1 MTQLPPRSDISDVS
15 STQGTIRQAL
25 GDMRDFLRES
35 FGEIGGEPTLSNG
48 NLKGLNNLAVRAST
62 LNSDARVV
70 GSMVIDNASSV
81 LSNPGDGSLS
91 LASKLYF
98 RDYLGQKL
106 NLESSNYGFGIQD
119 STLYTRTGQNF
130 IVYKQGEHSDT
141 EGDAGSGGMTIFKA
155 NGSGVSH
162 RGNTIWHEGNDGQG
176 SGLDADL
183 VRGQDVYNTINDHV
197 NNSELHRDWHD
208 WQLNGRD
215 FVRDGHRVLVQYLSS
230 DSDRNSPLTVLNHEG
245 AGDTQIKGNSLIFH
259 DKTVWHSGNDGANSG
274 LDSDLVDGL
283 QASSFLR
290 RDKHTA
296 TNYNINANVLKAN
309 VDLRANSNL
318 YINDHSTERVRIKS
332 DGESLVCETLPDSN
346 NPLHH
351 LKVQNNRVF
360 HEGFMGKHSGLDA
373 DHLDGADRAHFVEK
387 ASSQKPG
394 VDKWYTTSNDDPG
407 SFFYSYR
414 GGAGWDLWVRRTDG
428 SKDDVYVA
436 KAGSA
441 SNVSGGIPKHQLHKG
456 QGSFQ
461 QWIKDSDYDYST
473 DAFGMQH
480 DAFNL
485 YLARGEVPFYL
496 ESAVYDQNNYK
507 NKWRLNFQDYEF
519 YKSHIGAKWRYL
531 TNSGNPKVWALVNEK
546 GEINTIWEA
555 EDPVN
560 DEFPD
565 DPPIDEKEGL
575 TLKQLKLPTNEQ
587 IKRLIQQVQNSECPE
602 WQHRSTYKGCRDN
615 HELLCEM
622 VRQLLQDRSLD
633 DFDDLEELLSK
644 QQVPEQEK
652 RDWRK
657 QLISRSASRILF
669 NSPLDDFA
677 SLLEKYFRVGQKGTL
692 TLK

>member
-1 MTQLPPRSDISDVS
+1 MTQLPPRDDISSVS

-25 GDMRDFLRES
+25 GDMRDFLYES
-35 FGEIGGEPTLSNG
+35 FGGTGGEPTLSNG
-48 NLKGLNNLAVRAST
+48 NLKGLNNLAVRANS

-106 NLESSNYGFGIQD
+106 NLNSTDYGFGIQD
-119 STLYTRTGQNF
+119 STLYTRTGANF
-130 IVYKQGEHSDT
+130 TVYKQGEHSDT
-141 EGDAGSGGMTIFKA
+141 EGDAGAGGMTIFNA
-155 NGSGVSH
+155 NASGVSH

-183 VRGQDVYNTINDHV
+183 VRGQDVYTTINDHV
-197 NNSELHRDWHD
+197 NDSDLHRNWHD
-208 WQLNGRD
+208 WELQGRD
-215 FVRDGHRVLVQYLSS
+215 FVRGGHRVLVQQLSS
-230 DSDRNSPLTVLNHEG
+230 DSDRNSPLTVLNLES
-245 AGDTQIKGNSLIFH
+245 AGDTQIKGNNLLFH
-259 DKTVWHSGNDGANSG
+259 NETVWHSGNDGANSG

-296 TNYNINANVLKAN
+296 TNYNIDANNIKASAH
-309 VDLRANSNL
+309 LRANGDL
-318 YINDHSTERVRIKS
+318 YINDQNTERVKLTS
-332 DGESLVCETLPDSN
+332 DGETLACVTEPDSN

-351 LKVQNNRVF
+351 LRVQNNRVF

-373 DHLDGADRAHFVEK
+373 DMLDGAHRNNFVEK
-387 ASSQKPG
+387 ASSQRPG
-394 VDKWYTTSNDDPG
+394 VTRMYTGSNHDPG
-407 SFFYSYR
+407 SFFYSYK
-414 GGAGWDLWVRRTDG
+414 GGQGWDLWVRGTNG
-428 SKDDVYVA
+428 SKDPVYVA
-436 KAGSA
+436 KAGQA

-456 QGSFQ
+456 QGSYQ
-461 QWIKDSDYDYST
+461 SYQADSDISG
-473 DAFGMQH
+473 AFSMHH
-480 DAFNL
+480 DAFNP
-485 YLARGEVPFYL
+485 YLARADYYFSVVSG
-496 ESAVYDQNNYK
+496 SRDDSSYK
-507 NKWRLNFQDYEF
+507 NRWRLYVFGSYQDAYL
-519 YKSHIGAKWRYL
+519 GTKWRYL

-560 DEFPD
+560 EEFPD
-565 DPPIDEKEGL
+565 DPPIDEGEGL
-575 TLKQLKLPTNEQ
+575 TLKHLKLPTNEQ
-587 IKRLIQQVQNSECPE
+587 IKRLIQQVQNSDCPG
-602 WQHRSTYKGCRDN
+602 WQHRSIYHKCRDN

-622 VRQLLQDRSLD
+622 VRQLLQERSLD

-657 QLISRSASRILF
+657 QLISRSASRILL
-669 NSPLDDFA
+669 NSELDDFA
-677 SLLEKYFRVGQKGTL
+677 SLLEKYFKVGQKGTL
-692 TLK
+692 SLK

>member
-1 MTQLPPRSDISDVS
+1 MTQLPPRSDIADVS

-25 GDMRDFLRES
+25 GDMRDFLHES
-35 FGEIGGEPTLSNG
+35 FGGIGGEPTLSNG

-70 GSMVIDNASSV
+70 GSMVIDNANSV
-81 LSNPGDGSLS
+81 LSNPGDGSLALAGS
-91 LASKLYF
+91 LSF
-98 RDYLGQKL
+98 RSYLGQKF
-106 NLESSNYGFGIQD
+106 NLEGSNYALGIQD
-119 STLYTRTGQNF
+119 STLYARTGQDF
-130 IVYKQGEHSDT
+130 TIYRQGEHSDT
-141 EGDAGSGGMTIFKA
+141 QGDAGSGGMTIFKA

-162 RGNTIWHEGNDGQG
+162 RGNTIWHEGNQGQG

-183 VRGQDVYNTINDHV
+183 VRGQDVYTTINDHV
-197 NNSELHRDWHD
+197 NDSDLHRDWHD
-208 WQLNGRD
+208 WQLDGRD
-215 FVRDGHRVLVQYLSS
+215 FTRGSHRVLVQFLSS
-230 DSDRNSPLTVLNHEG
+230 DSDRNSPLTVLNLEN

-274 LDSDLVDGL
+274 LDSDKVDGL

-296 TNYNINANVLKAN
+296 TNYNINARVLKAS
-309 VDLRANSNL
+309 VDLRADHNL
-318 YINDHSTERVRIKS
+318 YLNDANTERVRLKS
-332 DGESLVCETLPDSN
+332 DGETLVCETLPDSN

-351 LKVQNNRVF
+351 IKVQNNRVF

-407 SFFYSYR
+407 SHFYSYR
-414 GGAGWDLWVRRTDG
+414 GGAGWDLWVRGTDG
-428 SKDDVYVA
+428 SKDPVYVA
-436 KAGSA
+436 KAGDIHQ
-441 SNVSGGIPKHQLHKG
+441 GIPKKRLHKG
-456 QGSFQ
+456 QGSYQ
-461 QWIKDSDYDYST
+461 SYQADSDISG
-473 DAFGMQH
+473 AFSMHH
-480 DAFNL
+480 DAFNP
-485 YLARGEVPFYL
+485 YLARSDYYFSVVSGTRDDSSY
-496 ESAVYDQNNYK
+496 Q
-507 NKWRLNFQDYEF
+507 NKWRLYVMGSYQDAYL
-519 YKSHIGAKWRYL
+519 GTKWRYL

-546 GEINTIWEA
+546 GEIHTIWEA

-565 DPPIDEKEGL
+565 DPPIDEREGL
-575 TLKQLKLPTNEQ
+575 TLKHLKMPTNEQ
-587 IKRLIQQVQNSECPE
+587 IKRLIQQVQNSDCPG
-602 WQHRSTYKGCRDN
+602 WQHRSIYKDCRDN

-622 VRQLLQDRSLD
+622 VRQLLQERSLD

-669 NSPLDDFA
+669 NSSLDDFG
-677 SLLEKYFRVGQKGTL
+677 SLLEKYFKVGQKGTL
-692 TLK
+692 SLK

>member
-1 MTQLPPRSDISDVS
+1 
-15 STQGTIRQAL
+15 
-25 GDMRDFLRES
+25 
-35 FGEIGGEPTLSNG
+35 
-48 NLKGLNNLAVRAST
+48 
-62 LNSDARVV
+62 
-70 GSMVIDNASSV
+70 MVIDNASSV

-106 NLESSNYGFGIQD
+106 NLNSTDYGFGIQD

-141 EGDAGSGGMTIFKA
+141 EADAGSGGLTIFKA

-183 VRGQDVYNTINDHV
+183 VQGQDVYTTINDHI
-197 NNSELHRDWHD
+197 NNSDLHRDWHD
-208 WQLNGRD
+208 WRLNGRD
-215 FVRDGHRVLVQYLSS
+215 LVRNGHRVLVQLLAS
-230 DSDRNSPLTVLNHEG
+230 DQDRNSPITVLNLEN
-245 AGDTQIKGNSLIFH
+245 AGDTQIKGNSLLFH

-274 LDSDLVDGL
+274 LDSDKVDGL

-296 TNYNINANVLKAN
+296 TNYNIDASTIKASAH
-309 VDLRANSNL
+309 LRANGDL
-318 YINDHSTERVRIKS
+318 YVNDQNTERVKITS
-332 DGESLVCETLPDSN
+332 DGETLACKTEPDSN

-351 LKVQNNRVF
+351 IQVQNNRVF
-360 HEGFMGKHSGLDA
+360 HEGFMGNGSGLDA
-373 DHLDGADRAHFVEK
+373 DTLDGANRSRFVEK

-394 VDKWYTTSNDDPG
+394 VTRMYTGSNHDPG

-414 GGAGWDLWVRRTDG
+414 GGQGWDLWVRGTDG

-436 KAGSA
+436 KAGQA
-441 SNVSGGIPKHQLHKG
+441 SSVSGGIPKHQLHKG
-456 QGSFQ
+456 SGSFQ
-461 QWIKDSDYDYST
+461 QFMHDSDPQYT
-473 DAFGMQH
+473 DAFSMQH
-480 DAFNL
+480 DAFNF
-485 YLARGEVPFYL
+485 YLARGEVPFFL
-496 ESAVYDQNNYK
+496 ETSVYDQDNYK
-507 NKWRLNFQDYEF
+507 NKWRLNWGDYTF
-519 YKSHIGAKWRYL
+519 FKSHIGVKWRYL

-546 GEINTIWEA
+546 GEINSVWEA

-565 DPPIDEKEGL
+565 DPPIDEIEGL

-602 WQHRSTYKGCRDN
+602 WQHRSVYKGCRDN
-615 HELLCEM
+615 HELLTEM

-657 QLISRSASRILF
+657 QLISRSASRILL

-677 SLLEKYFRVGQKGTL
+677 SLLENYFKVGQKGTL
-692 TLK
+692 SLK

>member
-1 MTQLPPRSDISDVS
+1 MTQLPPRSDIADVS

-25 GDMRDFLRES
+25 GDMRDFLHES
-35 FGEIGGEPTLSNG
+35 FGGIGGEPTLSNG

-91 LASKLYF
+91 LAGSLSF
-98 RDYLGQKL
+98 RSYLGQKF
-106 NLESSNYGFGIQD
+106 NLEGSNYAFGIQD
-119 STLYTRTGQNF
+119 STLYARTDQDF
-130 IVYKQGEHSDT
+130 TIYRQGEHSDT
-141 EGDAGSGGMTIFKA
+141 QGDAGSGGMTIFKA

-162 RGNTIWHEGNDGQG
+162 RGNTIWHEGNQGQG

-183 VRGQDVYNTINDHV
+183 VRGQDVYTTINDHV

-208 WQLNGRD
+208 WQLDGRD
-215 FVRDGHRVLVQYLSS
+215 FTRGSHRVLVQFLSS
-230 DSDRNSPLTVLNHEG
+230 DDDRNSPLTVLNLEN

-274 LDSDLVDGL
+274 LDSDKVDGL

-296 TNYNINANVLKAN
+296 TNYNIDASTIKASAH
-309 VDLRANSNL
+309 LRANGDL
-318 YINDHSTERVRIKS
+318 YINDRTTERVKLTS
-332 DGESLVCETLPDSN
+332 DGETLACVTEPDSN
-346 NPLHH
+346 NPLHN
-351 LKVQNNRVF
+351 LRVQGNYVF
-360 HEGFMGKHSGLDA
+360 HQGFMGKHSGLDA

-407 SFFYSYR
+407 SHFYSYYAN
-414 GGAGWDLWVRRTDG
+414 GHWDLWVRGTNG
-428 SKDDVYVA
+428 SKDKVYVA
-436 KAGSA
+436 EAGD
-441 SNVSGGIPKHQLHKG
+441 VWGGIPKKRLHKG
-456 QGSFQ
+456 QGSYQ
-461 QWIKDSDYDYST
+461 QYMYDSDPQTT
-473 DAFGMQH
+473 DAFSMQH
-480 DAFNL
+480 DAFNP
-485 YLARGEVPFYL
+485 YVARGEVPFYL
-496 ESAVYDQNNYK
+496 ESAVYDQDNYK
-507 NKWRLNFQDYEF
+507 NKWRLNFSDYTF

-531 TNSGNPKVWALVNEK
+531 TNSGNPKVWALVDEK
-546 GEINTIWEA
+546 GEINSLWEA

-565 DPPIDEKEGL
+565 DPPIDEREGL

-602 WQHRSTYKGCRDN
+602 WQHRSIYKSCRDN
-615 HELLCEM
+615 HELLCEL

-633 DFDDLEELLSK
+633 DFDDLEELLSR

-669 NSPLDDFA
+669 NSFLDDFP
-677 SLLEKYFRVGQKGTL
+677 SLLEKYFKVGQKGTL
-692 TLK
+692 SLK